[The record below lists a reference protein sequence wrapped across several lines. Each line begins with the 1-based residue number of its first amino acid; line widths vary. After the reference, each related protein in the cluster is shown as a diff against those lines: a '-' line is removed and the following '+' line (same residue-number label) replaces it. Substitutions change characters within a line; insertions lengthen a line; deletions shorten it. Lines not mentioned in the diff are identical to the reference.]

1 MSAAKMKPSAY
12 RSMALAKEGKTKTQN
27 GELRRW
33 ISERW
38 ANLTPIMLGETGF
51 YECGEQSELQRKSG
65 LPSVCRPTVKV
76 SEKTAKL
83 AQNYTKAQIK
93 KAVAEK
99 QKGKVISWSKL

>member
-12 RSMALAKEGKTKTQN
+12 RSMALAKEGKTKSQN

-33 ISERW
+33 ISEKWR
-38 ANLTPIMLGETGF
+38 NLTPIMLGETGF
-51 YECGEQSELQRKSG
+51 YECGEQSKSQKKAG

-76 SEKTAKL
+76 NEKTPKL

-99 QKGKVISWSKL
+99 QKGKVINWSKL